1 MTPFIPKSHFFTDPA
16 SINQITDQ
24 AFGPV
29 SETQF
34 NLTAKFNSTG
44 GQAYA
49 ICKGVLLVQ
58 PQGVGSEVVN
68 IILRPYEQPI
78 NGLNI
83 RYFIYRG
90 LKKGDFFNGEN
101 VLADGD
107 NVSGFIKNINKSFAG
122 FYKNENVPPFR
133 AKYIGFDPTHQ
144 AADLPLDQ
152 FFFKDSEY
160 VDSAGQFVEKE
171 ESAFELPMVAKGAS
185 LGHFIT
191 GECGIDVVLNYGDY
205 QLPAPNAEFNF
216 SLNYAR
222 ATGASI
228 DLNAITDEF
237 QKKLVKEQVSQF
249 LDIAAF
255 YGFHVA
261 AGAVNINGTETKGEA
276 IYHAVVAKFS
286 TKNKLYLYIQSDR
299 CRSYNFYKNYL
310 INTTGSESLKL
321 GTVETALTEQA
332 YQTNGWPL
340 LIDEAPHSSA
350 GTSNSLFLQLVTDN
364 NANSMLYGQVATMVA
379 AKENFID
386 AAGLKAPN
394 ATDGTPGLFT
404 KTINLT
410 NPAVINANTSL
421 NVASFNILI
430 YQGAQYP
437 YILGQETDDQNVTT
451 NVLGLPNF
459 FDDVFDQLNAT
470 PLLKATAN
478 SDYSMLSS
486 QKVKL
491 ISHYHNRVQLGIS
504 AVQTLNINDVIETDD
519 PDTPTLKRV
528 TYITEA
534 VAVLNSALSVT
545 GTLTPDTKSN
555 PSVSG
560 AVSNNKTYQ
569 LPDAFYYSLQVFTDS
584 TETITG
590 LQLLAKDGSTPN
602 KIILGLTQVE
612 NDLLKA
618 LITSNSLINVR
629 LFLIDLFEDG
639 NELISA
645 ENITYQKYKA
655 GIVGE
660 TATGELKLYLP
671 ATDVMVYSLDRK
683 YHFTNMY
690 SVYVKENNYLQELNM
705 VTIDNKL

>member
-16 SINQITDQ
+16 SINQTTDQ

-34 NLTAKFNSTG
+34 NLTAKFTSTG

-122 FYKNENVPPFR
+122 FYKNENVPPFL
-133 AKYIGFDPTHQ
+133 AKYIGFDPAHQ

-160 VDSAGQFVEKE
+160 VDNAGQFVEKE
-171 ESAFELPMVAKGAS
+171 ETAFELPMVAKGTS

-228 DLNAITDEF
+228 DLNSITDEF

-261 AGAVNINGTETKGEA
+261 AGAVNINGTETKGES

-299 CRSYNFYKNYL
+299 CRSYNFYGNYL
-310 INTTGSESLKL
+310 INTTGNESLKL
-321 GTVETALTEQA
+321 GTVETALTVQA

-340 LIDEAPHSSA
+340 LIDEAPHAPA
-350 GTSNSLFLQLVTDN
+350 GASNSLFLQLVTDN

-379 AKENFID
+379 AKENFIN
-386 AAGLKAPN
+386 AEGLKAPN

-430 YQGAQYP
+430 YQGAEYP
-437 YILGQETDDQNVTT
+437 YILGQETDDQDVTT
-451 NVLGLPNF
+451 DILGLPNF

-478 SDYSMLSS
+478 SDYSVLSS

-491 ISHYHNRVQLGIS
+491 ISHYHNNTQLGIS

-528 TYITEA
+528 TYISEA

-618 LITSNSLINVR
+618 LITTNSLINVR

-660 TATGELKLYLP
+660 TAAAGELKLYLP
-671 ATDVMVYSLDRK
+671 ETDVMVYSLDRK
-683 YHFTNMY
+683 YHFTGGY
-690 SVYVKENNYLQELNM
+690 SRYVKPYIYNPGKELLLD
-705 VTIDNKL
+705 TRL